1 MKKKMEA
8 ALEAMNKWATKL
20 TITHPDWFSEEIEGF
35 WSGTMIVDL
44 EKAEFKKLENREMFE
59 FIYTKNV
66 QNGNWKERNEEEK
79 DKISKNYQVLEVEGT
94 ILWWYALCD
103 TEIDWKKWKI
113 LECIFSAKE
122 RWGIG
127 KLLLEECKKNEVVY
141 AYSKKW
147 NFFTKNW
154 FREVKWHLSKTW
166 APLYKYSKNG

>member
-8 ALEAMNKWATKL
+8 ALEAMNKWASKL

-44 EKAEFKKLENREMFE
+44 EKVKFKKLESREMFE
-59 FIYTKNV
+59 FIYMRNV
-66 QNGNWKERNEEEK
+66 QNGNWKERTEEEK
-79 DKISKNYQVLEVEGT
+79 DKIFENYQVLEVEGT

-113 LECIFSAKE
+113 LECIFSSKE
-122 RWGIG
+122 RGGIG
-127 KLLLEECKKNEVVY
+127 KLLWKEIEKNEVVC

-147 NFFTKNW
+147 GFFTKLW
-154 FREVKWHLSKTW
+154 FVKVEWHFTEKW
-166 APLYKYSKNG
+166 VPLYKYTKNG